1 MYTRVSTVNDQPI
14 YSSKGNFRNLWQKYH
29 IFRDRVELN
38 THLLG
43 RFVINFEDLDRVEI
57 RKSNLSQWGAFF
69 RGKVPFVMGV
79 KLDLSDFYEN
89 LGIYKNKGFVKLF
102 VVIPDDLKVF
112 KQYLENALNDFRKR
126 NRGRV
131 TSP

>member
-43 RFVINFEDLDRVEI
+43 KFVIYFEDLDKVVI

-69 RGKVPFVMGV
+69 RGEVPFVMGI
-79 KLDLSDFYEN
+79 KLDLSDFYGN
-89 LGIYKNKGFVKLF
+89 LGIYKTNGFVKLI

-112 KQYLENALNDFRKR
+112 KQYLENAVSDFRKR
-126 NRGRV
+126 TGGKT
-131 TSP
+131 TSL

>member
-1 MYTRVSTVNDQPI
+1 MYTRVLTVYDRPI
-14 YSSKGNFRNLWQKYH
+14 YSSQGTFRNLWQKYH
-29 IFRDRVELN
+29 IFRDRLELN

-43 RFVINFEDLDRVEI
+43 KFVIHFDDLDKVVI

-69 RGKVPFVMGV
+69 RGEVPFVMGI

-89 LGIYKNKGFVKLF
+89 LGIYKTKGFVKLI

-112 KQYLENALNDFRKR
+112 KQYLESALNDFRKR
-126 NRGRV
+126 IGGK
-131 TSP
+131 TSSL

>member
-1 MYTRVSTVNDQPI
+1 MYTRIATANDYPI

-43 RFVINFEDLDRVEI
+43 KFVINFEDLDRVVI
-57 RKSNLSQWGAFF
+57 RKSNLSQWGVFF

-79 KLDLSDFYEN
+79 KLDLSDFYDN
-89 LGIYKNKGFVKLF
+89 LGIYKIKGFVKLF

-112 KQYLENALNDFRKR
+112 KQYLERAMADFKNKR
-126 NRGRV
+126 
-131 TSP
+131 